1 MDVDVV
7 QRQKTSR
14 LTERE
19 RAVVSAFGND
29 LLKWCT
35 DDVLRSMKDDWRSA
49 DEKSDK

>member
-1 MDVDVV
+1 MDVV
-7 QRQKTSR
+7 QRQKTGR

-35 DDVLRSMKDDWRSA
+35 NDVLRSMEDDWGSTEENA
-49 DEKSDK
+49 DE